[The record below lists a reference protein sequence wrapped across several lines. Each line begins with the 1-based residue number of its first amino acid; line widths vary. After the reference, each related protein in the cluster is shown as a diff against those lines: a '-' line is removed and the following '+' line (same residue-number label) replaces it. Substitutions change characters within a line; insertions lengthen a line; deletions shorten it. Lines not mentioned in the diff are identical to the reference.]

1 MAGCSPAQEYLCL
14 CEGPSLG
21 EAGSE
26 GTIDVALFTKEV
38 DGASRSEV
46 SEVFGREAVTKYSVV
61 ARYQAVIP
69 NQPSVQ
75 KASEDGNEVMLLA
88 VRPRTGRTHQIRV
101 HMASI
106 GRPLAGDLAYG
117 RGHESIVP
125 CPRLFL
131 HCRRI
136 QLLDI
141 NDAVFSAEAEL
152 PKELQHVLETLDPI
166 GPLTG

>member
-1 MAGCSPAQEYLCL
+1 
-14 CEGPSLG
+14 
-21 EAGSE
+21 
-26 GTIDVALFTKEV
+26 
-38 DGASRSEV
+38 
-46 SEVFGREAVTKYSVV
+46 
-61 ARYQAVIP
+61 
-69 NQPSVQ
+69 
-75 KASEDGNEVMLLA
+75 MLLA

-117 RGHESIVP
+117 RGRESVVP

-166 GPLTG
+166 G